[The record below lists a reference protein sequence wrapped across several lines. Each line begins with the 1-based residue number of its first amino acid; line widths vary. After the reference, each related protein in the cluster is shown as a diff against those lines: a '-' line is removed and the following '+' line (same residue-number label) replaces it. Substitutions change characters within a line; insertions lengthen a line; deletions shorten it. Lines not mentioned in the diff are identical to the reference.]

1 MSVCLAI
8 GDLFVPVAAMQEGLA
23 PLAELGYRVET
34 AEFDAGD
41 YDHLQGANL
50 RIEKEGP
57 ASVPLDG
64 KLRRQ
69 MLAAEVIV
77 VHFCPIAKG
86 LIDEHKGLK
95 LIGTCRT
102 GTSNI
107 DTAAAK
113 AAGVPVVNCRGRLAD
128 AVADF
133 TVGMMICE
141 ARNIARGHH
150 GLKAGQWRRRYHN
163 LGNIPDLPGRTV
175 GLVGLG
181 AIGQAVAR
189 RLAGFDMTVLAYDPF
204 VSPAAA
210 AKVNARL
217 VPLDD
222 VMRQSDFVS
231 IHVDVRPE
239 TMNLIGAAQIAA
251 MKPTAY
257 FINTARAGVVNEPAL
272 IDALAADRI
281 AGAAID
287 VYDHEPLPPGHPY
300 LSLDNVTLTPHMA
313 GGSDD
318 AFRRSPRLL
327 CGQIIEALR
336 KSRS

>member
-1 MSVCLAI
+1 MKTCLAV
-8 GDLFVPVAAMQEGLA
+8 GDLFVPVAAMKEGLA
-23 PLAELGYRVET
+23 GLAELGYRVET
-34 AEFDAGD
+34 AEFDVGD
-41 YDHLQGANL
+41 YDHLQGVNL
-50 RIEKEGP
+50 RVEKQGP
-57 ASVPLDG
+57 ASVPLDAD
-64 KLRRQ
+64 LRRR
-69 MLAAEVIV
+69 MLAADVIV
-77 VHFCPIAKG
+77 VHFCPLAGELIQSHGG
-86 LIDEHKGLK
+86 LE

-107 DTAAAK
+107 DVAAART
-113 AAGVPVVNCRGRLAD
+113 AGVPVVNCRGRLAD

-150 GLKAGQWRRRYHN
+150 GLKTGQWRRRYHN
-163 LGNIPDLPGRTV
+163 LNNIPDLPGRTV

-189 RLAGFDMTVLAYDPF
+189 RLAGFDMKVLAYDPF
-204 VSPAAA
+204 VPPAAA
-210 AKVNARL
+210 AKVNAHL
-217 VPLDD
+217 VPLEAL
-222 VMRQSDFVS
+222 MRESDFVS

-239 TMNLIGAAQIAA
+239 TMNLIDAAKIAM

-272 IDALAADRI
+272 IAALAADRI

-287 VYDHEPLPPGHPY
+287 VYDHEPLPAGHPY
-300 LSLDNVTLTPHMA
+300 LTLDNVTLTPHMA

-327 CGQIIEALR
+327 CGQMIEAM
-336 KSRS
+336 KSGKS